1 MDLLH
6 SKSDQEILRSVLAE
20 VAKTANEVKCAKQD
34 LEKATNRLSFLIVLA
49 NEMLDRQGD

>member
-6 SKSDQEILRSVLAE
+6 SKSDAEILRSVLAE
-20 VAKTANEVKCAKQD
+20 VAKTTNEVKCAKAD